1 MAKQKIKVIREE
13 MLQVANNVAQ
23 EKSIDQDS
31 VFEAMEMAL
40 EKAARVKYGFERDIR
55 VSINR
60 DSGDIKLNSYL
71 EVVEK
76 LSEEEQAK
84 QITLDEAKKIQPNI
98 TTGEFII
105 KELPPI
111 DMGRVAAQN
120 AKGVIIQ
127 KVREADK
134 SRQFSEYKDKVGEI
148 AVGVVKRTEFGNLI
162 VDLGKN
168 EAIIKREELI
178 PRETFQNGD
187 RVRAYIYDVKEDI
200 KGYQIFLSRTHPQ
213 FLSNL
218 FTQEVP
224 EIYENVIQI
233 KSVAR
238 DPGSRAK
245 ISVYTEDSTIDP
257 VGACVGMRGSRVQAV
272 VNELQGEKID
282 IVMWSDNQATF
293 LANALAPAEVSKIF
307 LYEEK
312 NKVEVVIPDEQ
323 LSLAIGRKG
332 QNVKLASNLT
342 NLEIDILTEEEES
355 DRRQEE
361 FKDKTKML
369 IKNLDVEDVIAQLL
383 VTEGYVSVEGIASES
398 LENLEKIEGFDRD
411 LADELISRASNY
423 LREQNAEHVKII
435 DEKIQDDELKKL
447 VGMNNKML
455 SLLAQNN
462 IVTIDDFADLA
473 SFELIDKEEGIFKDL
488 DIDENVVNNMI
499 MKAREKWFTEAPA
512 EEVTKAESTFQ
523 YIYEGEHI
531 EIDFIE
537 TKDSVII
544 VENDAA
550 RRVEDIFTKNPEL
563 IEYSV
568 EYNKSILFKSDQDF
582 SEFFEN
588 SGKIIIFLVCIYF
601 IMISWDID
609 VTAWVAS
616 AGILSV
622 VIGFAAKDTLGNL
635 FAGIFI
641 MADSPYKEGDYINL
655 DTGDR
660 GYVTNIGIRSTR
672 IQTRDGIEITI
683 PNSVIATTKII
694 NESGG
699 PSETERI
706 RINVEVSYGSK
717 LEDAKQIMNDIV
729 ERRFLSCVCLLF

>member
-71 EVVEK
+71 EVVGK

-178 PRETFQNGD
+178 PRETFKNGD

-342 NLEIDILTEEEES
+342 NLEIDILTEEQES
-355 DRRQEE
+355 ERRQEE
-361 FKDKTKML
+361 FKEKTQML
-369 IKNLDVEDVIAQLL
+369 INNLDVEDVIAQLL

-398 LENLEKIEGFDRD
+398 LENLEKIEGFDKN
-411 LADELISRASNY
+411 LASELISRASNH
-423 LREQNAEHVKII
+423 LSEKNAEDVKII
-435 DEKIQDDELKKL
+435 DEKIHDNELKKL
-447 VGMNNKML
+447 DGMNNKML

-499 MKAREKWFTEAPA
+499 MKAREKWFTEASV
-512 EEVTKAESTFQ
+512 EEVVKA
-523 YIYEGEHI
+523 
-531 EIDFIE
+531 
-537 TKDSVII
+537 
-544 VENDAA
+544 
-550 RRVEDIFTKNPEL
+550 
-563 IEYSV
+563 
-568 EYNKSILFKSDQDF
+568 
-582 SEFFEN
+582 
-588 SGKIIIFLVCIYF
+588 
-601 IMISWDID
+601 
-609 VTAWVAS
+609 
-616 AGILSV
+616 
-622 VIGFAAKDTLGNL
+622 
-635 FAGIFI
+635 
-641 MADSPYKEGDYINL
+641 
-655 DTGDR
+655 
-660 GYVTNIGIRSTR
+660 
-672 IQTRDGIEITI
+672 
-683 PNSVIATTKII
+683 
-694 NESGG
+694 
-699 PSETERI
+699 
-706 RINVEVSYGSK
+706 
-717 LEDAKQIMNDIV
+717 EDAKPAVAEALTEVPV
-729 ERRFLSCVCLLF
+729 EEVAKAEDVKSASAEAPTEDK

>member
-71 EVVEK
+71 EVVAK

-293 LANALAPAEVSKIF
+293 LANALAPAEVTKIF

-342 NLEIDILTEEEES
+342 NLEIDILTEEQES
-355 DRRQEE
+355 ERRQEE
-361 FKDKTKML
+361 FKEKTQML
-369 IKNLDVEDVIAQLL
+369 INNLDVEDVIAQLL

-398 LENLEKIEGFDRD
+398 LENLEKIEGFDKN
-411 LADELISRASNY
+411 LASELISRASNH
-423 LREQNAEHVKII
+423 LSEKNAEDVKII
-435 DEKIQDDELKKL
+435 DEKIHDNELKKL
-447 VGMNNKML
+447 DGMNNKML

-499 MKAREKWFTEAPA
+499 MKAREKWFTEAPV
-512 EEVTKAESTFQ
+512 EEVVKA
-523 YIYEGEHI
+523 
-531 EIDFIE
+531 
-537 TKDSVII
+537 
-544 VENDAA
+544 
-550 RRVEDIFTKNPEL
+550 
-563 IEYSV
+563 
-568 EYNKSILFKSDQDF
+568 
-582 SEFFEN
+582 
-588 SGKIIIFLVCIYF
+588 
-601 IMISWDID
+601 
-609 VTAWVAS
+609 
-616 AGILSV
+616 
-622 VIGFAAKDTLGNL
+622 
-635 FAGIFI
+635 
-641 MADSPYKEGDYINL
+641 
-655 DTGDR
+655 
-660 GYVTNIGIRSTR
+660 
-672 IQTRDGIEITI
+672 
-683 PNSVIATTKII
+683 
-694 NESGG
+694 
-699 PSETERI
+699 
-706 RINVEVSYGSK
+706 
-717 LEDAKQIMNDIV
+717 EDAKPAATEALTEVPV
-729 ERRFLSCVCLLF
+729 EEVAKAEDVKSASAEAPTEDK